1 MSKLYKID
9 GSEYIGKDYF
19 VLPDGRPHS
28 GKSFTKDSIRLFT
41 EEELADR
48 GIDAVAHVPKKRT
61 KKVYTKNTPTSL
73 RKLKEE
79 ENGG

>member
-28 GKSFTKDSIRLFT
+28 GKSFTRDSVRLFT
-41 EEELADR
+41 EEELAKR
-48 GIDAVAHVPKKRT
+48 GIDAVAHVPEKRV
-61 KKVYTKNTPTSL
+61 KKVKTKNTPTSL
-73 RKLKEE
+73 RKLKEQD
-79 ENGG
+79 ND

>member
-9 GSEYIGKDYF
+9 GSEFIGTDYF

-28 GKSFTKDSIRLFT
+28 GKSFTKDSVRLFT

-48 GIDAVAHVPKKRT
+48 GIDAVAHVPEKRV
-61 KKVYTKNTPTSL
+61 KKVKTKNTPTSL

>member
-9 GSEYIGKDYF
+9 GSEFIGKDYF

-28 GKSFTKDSIRLFT
+28 GKSFTKDSVRLFT

-48 GIDAVAHVPKKRT
+48 GIDVVAHVPEKRV
-61 KKVYTKNTPTSL
+61 KKVKTKNTPTSL

>member
-9 GSEYIGKDYF
+9 GSEFIGKDYF

-48 GIDAVAHVPKKRT
+48 GIDAVAHVPEKRV
-61 KKVYTKNTPTSL
+61 KKVKTKNTPTSL

>member
-9 GSEYIGKDYF
+9 GSEYISKDYF

-28 GKSFTKDSIRLFT
+28 GKSFTTESVRLFSV
-41 EEELADR
+41 EKQSER
-48 GIDAVAHVPKKRT
+48 GVKPVAHVPEQRVRNVK
-61 KKVYTKNTPTSL
+61 TKNTPPSL

-79 ENGG
+79 

>member
-41 EEELADR
+41 EKELADR
-48 GIDAVAHVPKKRT
+48 GIDAVAHVPEKRV
-61 KKVYTKNTPTSL
+61 KKVKTKNTPTSL

>member
-28 GKSFTKDSIRLFT
+28 GKSFTKDSVRLFT

-48 GIDAVAHVPKKRT
+48 GIDAIAHVPQKRA
-61 KKVYTKNTPTSL
+61 KKVKTKNTPTSL

>member
-1 MSKLYKID
+1 MSKLYKVD
-9 GSEYIGKDYF
+9 GSEYISKDYF

-28 GKSFTKDSIRLFT
+28 GKSFTKDSVRLFT

-48 GIDAVAHVPKKRT
+48 GIDAVAHVPQKRV
-61 KKVYTKNTPTSL
+61 KKVKTKNTPTSL

>member
-9 GSEYIGKDYF
+9 GSEYISKDYF

-28 GKSFTKDSIRLFT
+28 GKTFTAESVRLFT
-41 EEELADR
+41 EEELVDR
-48 GIDAVAHVPKKRT
+48 GVRVVAHVPEKRA
-61 KKVYTKNTPTSL
+61 KKVKTKNTPTSL

>member
-9 GSEYIGKDYF
+9 GLEYISKDYF

-28 GKSFTKDSIRLFT
+28 GKTFTAESVRLFT
-41 EEELADR
+41 EADR
-48 GIDAVAHVPKKRT
+48 GVKAVAHVPEKRVQ
-61 KKVYTKNTPTSL
+61 KVKTKNTPTSL